1 LIRVDQSLQR
11 SPIRREVA
19 SCRKAFLQPPKLFPA
34 FDCDPKVDVARRA
47 AWPQPMNVRQNE
59 IPRRRAR
66 HEVTAVRFARDWVER
81 AKNADD

>member
-1 LIRVDQSLQR
+1 LIRVDQPLQR

-19 SCRKAFLQPPKLFPA
+19 SCRKALLQSRKLFPA
-34 FDCDPKVDVARRA
+34 FDCDPKVDVARRTA
-47 AWPQPMNVRQNE
+47 RPQPANVDQNE

-81 AKNADD
+81 AKNPDD